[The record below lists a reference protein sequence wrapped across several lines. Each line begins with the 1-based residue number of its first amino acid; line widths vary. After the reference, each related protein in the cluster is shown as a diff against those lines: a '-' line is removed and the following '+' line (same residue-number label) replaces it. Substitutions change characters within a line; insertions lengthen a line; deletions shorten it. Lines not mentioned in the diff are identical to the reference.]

1 MSIDAD
7 IEKFYLLFKDSMSNF
22 YNIQSFTRPLMLW
35 SNVLNNLQ
43 KEQRYEDIEKK
54 IKEIIS
60 LYAIDLMKVSDTYK
74 ISILVTNIKRWN
86 KLTSKHQIHFDNKN
100 NNNNIVFL
108 LLDIYSSVINNI
120 DNDFK
125 VLYQQLE
132 LFILYYDFT
141 LLIKYAVDNNK
152 LSIVDKLIKYDLH
165 ILKDIIDMY
174 SLTID
179 KNIPISSRKLFKL
192 IIK

>member
-1 MSIDAD
+1 MTIDAD
-7 IEKFYLLFKDSMSNF
+7 IEKFYLLFKDSMINF

-86 KLTSKHQIHFDNKN
+86 KLTSKHQIHFDNNN

-125 VLYQQLE
+125 VIYQQLE

>member
-1 MSIDAD
+1 MTIDAD
-7 IEKFYLLFKDSMSNF
+7 IESFYLLFKDSMSNF

>member
-1 MSIDAD
+1 MTIDAD

-125 VLYQQLE
+125 VIYQQLE

-192 IIK
+192 IK